1 MQQVHLVWILIQTA
15 QLFVDVCKIIRENL
29 TWPGHVIIKA
39 VSRDKGS
46 FWKVV
51 LCVLELL
58 TINKIYIVKI
68 RLSRICFKI
77 LWENKRKREEKENKN
92 G

>member
-29 TWPGHVIIKA
+29 TWPGHVIIKV

-46 FWKVV
+46 F
-51 LCVLELL
+51 
-58 TINKIYIVKI
+58 
-68 RLSRICFKI
+68 
-77 LWENKRKREEKENKN
+77 
-92 G
+92 